1 MTAVINTDPDRP
13 LTPAEAADELRQRRG
28 ARIRYADYLRY
39 WIRVTHA
46 PFLWNYHWDYLADI
60 MQAVADRDSAV
71 RFSIIN
77 IPPRFAK
84 STIISQQWH
93 PWMIGRENNRR
104 SSLLSIGTTAVLAS
118 RDSRR
123 TLDTIRSQWYAH
135 LFPGVEIGAKETE
148 AEWETDKGAYRIA
161 VGTGGQIIGRGA
173 DHLSLDDPLKAE
185 DSNSELVRE
194 KVNEWLGETLASR
207 LDDQQTG
214 TVTVIMQR
222 LHERDPTGYLLD
234 QSKKVGARKYTNIC
248 LPNEAVGRTIVSF
261 GNKVYRIR
269 EDKELLHEERIG
281 KIETAAL
288 KIAMFNNYNGQYQQ
302 NPIKMQGGHLD
313 PRRFVRLKGSA
324 LEIKSRLGLTPCFYL
339 DFASTE
345 KQTQKNDPDY
355 NVVLVG
361 ARDQLGRLIVLD
373 VWRKQTA
380 DYSNV
385 SRTLITMWE
394 TWRPRWVKGE
404 KGAQLNHFR
413 VALAAEQKL
422 MQRGYFIVVDLPA
435 RSQDKVERSLG
446 YQGRLNAGVVCVP
459 EEAPW
464 LADFEAEHRSFP
476 NGAHDDQIDPCS
488 DLANDFDNLP
498 VGEAPV
504 VSPTEPA
511 VLLSDDIKRRI
522 EEERQRQLEPAIDDG
537 GW

>member
-1 MTAVINTDPDRP
+1 MPPVSQP
-13 LTPAEAADELRQRRG
+13 LACTPSPSGEIEVYDLTVEG
-28 ARIRYADYLRY
+28 AHCFYANGIL
-39 WIRVTHA
+39 VH
-46 PFLWNYHWDYLADI
+46 NC
-60 MQAVADRDSAV
+60 
-71 RFSIIN
+71 
-77 IPPRFAK
+77 
-84 STIISQQWH
+84 
-93 PWMIGRENNRR
+93 
-104 SSLLSIGTTAVLAS
+104 
-118 RDSRR
+118 
-123 TLDTIRSQWYAH
+123 
-135 LFPGVEIGAKETE
+135 
-148 AEWETDKGAYRIA
+148 
-161 VGTGGQIIGRGA
+161 
-173 DHLSLDDPLKAE
+173 LDDPLKAE

-281 KIETAAL
+281 KVETAAL
-288 KIAMFNNYNGQYQQ
+288 KIAMFNNYHGQYQQ
-302 NPIKMQGGHLD
+302 NPVKMQGGHLD
-313 PRRFVRLKGSA
+313 PRRFTRLKGSA

-355 NVVLVG
+355 NVILVG
-361 ARDQLGRLIVLD
+361 ARDQLGRIIILD

-413 VALAAEQKL
+413 ISLAAEQKL
-422 MQRGYFIVVDLPA
+422 MQRGYFMIVDLPA

-488 DLANDFDNLP
+488 DLANDFDSLP
-498 VGEAPV
+498 VGETPV
-504 VSPTEPA
+504 VSPTDPA
-511 VLLSDDIKRRI
+511 VLLSDDVKRRI